1 MIGLY
6 IHNQASMLA
15 AGPEDEEISM
25 AQPSLGKRGRQQPP
39 VMRGSGSG
47 FNMIVA
53 GLVLWKLRYV
63 MAQPSLGK

>member
-1 MIGLY
+1 
-6 IHNQASMLA
+6 MLA

-39 VMRGSGSG
+39 VMRGSG

>member
-39 VMRGSGSG
+39 VMRGSG